1 MRWWRDK
8 HKPKA
13 ETEIKPKKNMNA
25 NSKSHAGKEQN
36 IDLND
41 KKKIPASPNRRQF

>member
-1 MRWWRDK
+1 
-8 HKPKA
+8 
-13 ETEIKPKKNMNA
+13 MNA

-41 KKKIPASPNRRQF
+41 KKKSLHLQIVTSSRRVSMGW

>member
-1 MRWWRDK
+1 
-8 HKPKA
+8 
-13 ETEIKPKKNMNA
+13 MNA

-41 KKKIPASPNRRQF
+41 KKKNPCSSKSSPVLRGSQRGDSFYG